1 MFVRRYRAVAVA
13 LTLVAAVAIAPAAQ
27 APNVTSPK
35 QFFGF
40 NIGDDYQLATYTQFI
55 GYWQKLDKESDRMRV
70 VEIGKTAEGRPQL
83 MSIIT
88 APENFKKLDRYR
100 EIARKLALAD
110 GVSEDQARALAKEGK
125 SIVWIDGGLH
135 ATEVLGA
142 HQLIETVYQLI
153 SRNDPETLRILN
165 DCIILAVH
173 ANPDGMELVSSWYMR
188 NPVPEQRGQGP
199 GIPRLYEK
207 YAGHDNNRDFYMS
220 NLPESINMNRV
231 LYMEWFPQI
240 MYNHHQTGPAGTV
253 MFAPPFRDPFNYNF
267 DPIVPAELD
276 LVGAAMATRFNAE
289 GKPGVTSRK
298 GSSYSTWWNG
308 GLRTTVYFHNMIGL
322 LTETIGNPTPV
333 TIPFLPAKQLPDA
346 SLHYPIEPQKWHFR
360 QSIEYSLTANW
371 AVLDIASRYRE
382 NFLFN
387 IWRMGMNSIERG
399 NRDSWT
405 PTPRRVIAAQNAL
418 TAAST
423 GPGQGGRRELTNP
436 DEGPS
441 GFGGRGGGPSPG
453 SGPGGTAEQFKAM
466 LRNPELRDPRG
477 FILPSDQADFATA
490 TKFMNALLKVGVIV
504 HRATAPFT
512 VAGKNYPA
520 GSYVVKAAQAFRPHV
535 LDMFEPQ
542 DHPDDIPYP
551 GGPPTRPYD
560 NAGWTLAYQMGV
572 KFDRVLEKFDGPF
585 EKAEGLLKAPAGK
598 VTGTPGAG
606 YVFTHA
612 MNDSFTAINRLLNA
626 GEEVSWMTAGP
637 QQGAFFVA
645 TKPSTAGVVA
655 KIAADLGVSFEGVA
669 ARPAGDV
676 LKLHKMRVALADQY
690 GGSMPSGWTRFLFE
704 QFEFPFEVV
713 YPKAVDAGNLIS
725 TYEVIVFPSGVGPAA
740 PAEGAGGAGAR
751 GGRGGGAATG
761 GGGTG
766 ADIPAQYQPMLG
778 TYTAAQ
784 TGPALKKFVE
794 DGGTIIAVGRSA
806 SNMAQVFGL
815 PITNHLVERGADGL
829 FHQVP
834 SEKLYVPGSI
844 LSAAVDTSIPV
855 AQGVTNPVD
864 VFYDNSPLFRL
875 EPEAAMKGIRPVAW
889 FATATPLR
897 SGWAYGQSYLEN
909 GIIGVDAPVGRG
921 RVFLF
926 TPEITFRGQPHAT
939 FKFLF
944 NAIYLA
950 GQSGMARQTTTDPGR

>member
-1 MFVRRYRAVAVA
+1 MLVRRYRAVAIA
-13 LTLVAAVAIAPAAQ
+13 LTLVAAIVTAPTAQ

-35 QFFGF
+35 QYFGF

-55 GYWQKLDKESDRMRV
+55 GYWQRLGRESDRVRV
-70 VEIGKTAEGRPQL
+70 AEIGKTAEGRPQL
-83 MSIIT
+83 MAIVT
-88 APENFKKLDRYR
+88 APENFKKLDRYK

-110 GVSEDQARALAKEGK
+110 GVSEEQARALAREGK

-142 HQLIETVYQLI
+142 HQLIETVYQLV

-165 DCIILAVH
+165 DCIVLAVH

-188 NPVPEQRGQGP
+188 NPAPQQRGQGP

-220 NLPESINMNRV
+220 NLPESTNMNRV
-231 LYMEWFPQI
+231 LYTEWFPQI

-333 TIPFLPAKQLPDA
+333 TIPFLPSKQLPDS
-346 SLHYPIEPQKWHFR
+346 SLHYPIEPQVWHFR
-360 QSIEYSLTANW
+360 QSIDYSLTANW
-371 AVLDIASRYRE
+371 AVLDIASRNRE

-387 IWRMGMNSIERG
+387 IWRMGRNSIERG

-405 PTPRRVIAAQNAL
+405 PTPRRVIAAQAALNAENAQTGGNAGEGVEGGARRASL
-418 TAAST
+418 AAGS
-423 GPGQGGRRELTNP
+423 GQG
-436 DEGPS
+436 PS
-441 GFGGRGGGPSPG
+441 SAP
-453 SGPGGTAEQFKAM
+453 GTAEQFKAM

-477 FILPSDQADFATA
+477 FILPSDQPDFATA
-490 TKFMNALLKVGVIV
+490 TKFINALLKVGVIV

-512 VAGKNYPA
+512 VGGKQYPS

-572 KFDRVLEKFDGPF
+572 KFDRVLEGFDGPF
-585 EKAEGLLKAPAGK
+585 EKVEGLLKAPAGK
-598 VTGTPGAG
+598 ITGTPGAG

-626 GEEVSWMTAGP
+626 GEDVSWIAAGP
-637 QQGAFFVA
+637 HQGAFFVA
-645 TKPSTAGVVA
+645 AKPSTSALVA
-655 KIAADLGVSFEGVA
+655 KIAGDLGVSFEGVA
-669 ARPAGDV
+669 ARPAGDAM
-676 LKLHKMRVALADQY
+676 KLHKMRIALADQY
-690 GGSMPSGWTRFLFE
+690 GGSMPSGWTRFLFD

-713 YPKAVDAGNLIS
+713 YPKAVNAGNLAS
-725 TYEVIVFPSGVGPAA
+725 KYDVIVFPSGVGPALA
-740 PAEGAGGAGAR
+740 AENTGGSGRSR
-751 GGRGGGAATG
+751 GGTPRAADRGAE
-761 GGGTG
+761 
-766 ADIPAQYQPMLG
+766 ADIPAEYQPMVG
-778 TYTAAQ
+778 TYTAAE
-784 TGPALKKFVE
+784 TGPALKRFVE
-794 DGGTIIAVGRSA
+794 EGGTIIAVGRSA
-806 SNMAQVFGL
+806 PNFAQLFSL
-815 PITNHLVERGADGL
+815 PLGNHLVERGADGQ
-829 FHQVP
+829 FRQVP
-834 SEKLYVPGSI
+834 SEKFYVPGSV

-855 AQGVTNPVD
+855 AHGVTNPVD
-864 VFYDNSPLFRL
+864 VFYDNSPVFRL
-875 EPEAAMKGIRPVAW
+875 EPEASGKGIKPVAW
-889 FATATPLR
+889 FATPTPLR
-897 SGWAYGQSYLEN
+897 SGWAFGQSYLED
-909 GIIGVDAPVGRG
+909 GVIGVDAPVGRG
-921 RVFLF
+921 RLYLF
-926 TPEITFRGQPHAT
+926 TPEITFRGQPHGT

-944 NAIYLA
+944 NGIYLA
-950 GQSGMARQTTTDPGR
+950 GQSSAGRPVTTAAER